1 MPTATSFTALGR
13 GNGFPFCLINAT
25 DSTITAADG
34 NRFATNQGILRAKEL
49 SFVNT
54 MAFIWNLYSVSFPND
69 SSGNSYS
76 DSVLKYGAAFETY
89 ADATEFTP
97 RKRVCTESLG
107 LELSPLRNLGNAFI
121 ANTDA
126 VATHGKNVRFEI
138 HGVCFATDTS
148 KYYLMY
154 MAGFYLDD
162 YVTLDAEIPFANL
175 TFNYYTYS

>member
-25 DSTITAADG
+25 DSAINAVDG
-34 NRFATNQGILRAKEL
+34 NRFAPGQGILRAKEFSL
-49 SFVNT
+49 EDTV
-54 MAFIWNLYSVSFPND
+54 ALIWNLHFVGFPND

-76 DSVLKYGAAFETY
+76 DSVVKYGGAFETY
-89 ADATEFTP
+89 EDATELNP
-97 RKRVCTESLG
+97 RERVCAETLD
-107 LELSPLRNLGNAFI
+107 LELSPLRNRGNAFI
-121 ANTDA
+121 ANTNAHD
-126 VATHGKNVRFEI
+126 KNARFEI

-162 YVTLDAEIPFANL
+162 YVSLDAEIPFANL
-175 TFNYYTYS
+175 TLNYYTYS

>member
-25 DSTITAADG
+25 DSAINAVDG
-34 NRFATNQGILRAKEL
+34 NRFAPGQGILRAKEL
-49 SFVNT
+49 SLTNT
-54 MAFIWNLYSVSFPND
+54 MAAIWNLYFVRFPND

-76 DSVLKYGAAFETY
+76 DSVVKYCGAFETY
-89 ADATEFTP
+89 EDATELNP
-97 RKRVCTESLG
+97 RERVCAETLD
-107 LELSPLRNLGNAFI
+107 LELSPLRNRGNAFI
-121 ANTDA
+121 ANTNAHD
-126 VATHGKNVRFEI
+126 KNARFEI

-162 YVTLDAEIPFANL
+162 YVSLDAEIPFANL
-175 TFNYYTYS
+175 TLKYYTYS